1 MTPEWVKHAIFYQV
15 FPDRFARSQRCQH
28 PASVKFLPWGSPPEQ
43 QGFQGGDLYGVAE
56 KLDYLSDLGVS
67 ALYLNPIFSSASNHR
82 YHTFDYFEV
91 DPLLGGKEAFRFLLD
106 EAHQRSMRVVLDGVF
121 NHASRGFWPF
131 HHVLENGGD
140 SPYLDW
146 FIVHDWPLRPYSSTE
161 EDPPNYAAW
170 WNLPALP
177 KLNTTNPDVQEY
189 IFDVAR
195 YWLDFGIDGWRLD
208 VPQEIDDVL
217 FWQKFRRIVKSAN
230 PEAYICGEIWEEA
243 GSWLQGDQF
252 DAVMNYI
259 FTWATL
265 GFLGGPSV
273 RSDYQREHLDLSP
286 RDAGSFG
293 EVIDYMLGLYPWD
306 INQVQLNL
314 LGSHDMARP
323 LWILNGDVEAL
334 KLCYF
339 FMLTFPGAPCIYY
352 GDEIGLSA
360 GDDPYCRE
368 AFPWHNAQHWNTSLQ
383 GFIKNATQLR
393 RSFPVLRTGQYESLW
408 AQQDVF
414 GFRRHSSEE
423 EMAIFL
429 NRGSTARMLPRH
441 TIPDGTGR
449 WQVVW
454 KGEGRVEKGPVTED
468 EFVLG
473 PQSAIAL
480 WRKPA

>member
-1 MTPEWVKHAIFYQV
+1 MPSFTRFSPIVLHAAIAANT
-15 FPDRFARSQRCQH
+15 RLRS
-28 PASVKFLPWGSPPEQ
+28 SFLPWGSPPEQ

-161 EDPPNYAAW
+161 EAPPNYAAW

-243 GSWLQGDQF
+243 DSWLQGDQF

-286 RDAGSFG
+286 QGCRLF
-293 EVIDYMLGLYPWD
+293 
-306 INQVQLNL
+306 Q
-314 LGSHDMARP
+314 
-323 LWILNGDVEAL
+323 
-334 KLCYF
+334 
-339 FMLTFPGAPCIYY
+339 PG
-352 GDEIGLSA
+352 
-360 GDDPYCRE
+360 
-368 AFPWHNAQHWNTSLQ
+368 H
-383 GFIKNATQLR
+383 
-393 RSFPVLRTGQYESLW
+393 
-408 AQQDVF
+408 
-414 GFRRHSSEE
+414 
-423 EMAIFL
+423 
-429 NRGSTARMLPRH
+429 
-441 TIPDGTGR
+441 
-449 WQVVW
+449 
-454 KGEGRVEKGPVTED
+454 
-468 EFVLG
+468 
-473 PQSAIAL
+473 
-480 WRKPA
+480 